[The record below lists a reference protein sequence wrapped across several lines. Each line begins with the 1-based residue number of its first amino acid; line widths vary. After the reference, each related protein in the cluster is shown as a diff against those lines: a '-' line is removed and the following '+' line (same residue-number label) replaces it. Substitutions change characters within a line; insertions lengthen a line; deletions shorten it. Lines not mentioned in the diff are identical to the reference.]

1 MNTCAVVSPCR
12 RYRFALCRRW
22 DAGPR
27 VLFVLLNPSTA
38 DESTDDPTVRRCIG
52 FARSWGFGS
61 VAIGNLFAF
70 RSRSPATLASCSDP
84 VGPGNDNWLI
94 RLRDESSLTVAA
106 WGNHGRL
113 LGRGAAVRGMF
124 PGSQILG
131 LTALDEPRHPLYV
144 RSDVS
149 PRPWPVV
156 AD

>member
-1 MNTCAVVSPCR
+1 MRADAVLSPCR
-12 RYRFALCRRW
+12 RYRFALWRRW
-22 DAGPR
+22 DNGPR

-70 RSRSPATLASCSDP
+70 RTPSPAALSACTDP
-84 VGPGNDNWLI
+84 VGRENDDWLI

-113 LGRGAAVRGMF
+113 LGRGAAVRGVLS
-124 PGSQILG
+124 GLQILG
-131 LTALDEPRHPLYV
+131 LTALGEPRHPLHV
-144 RSDVS
+144 RADVS
-149 PRPWPVV
+149 PRPWPT
-156 AD
+156 ATD

>member
-1 MNTCAVVSPCR
+1 MRAGAVLSPCR
-12 RYRFALCRRW
+12 RHRFALRRHS

-38 DESTDDPTVRRCIG
+38 DESTDDPTIRRCIG
-52 FARSWGFGS
+52 FVRSWGFGS

-84 VGPGNDNWLI
+84 VGLGNDNWLT

-113 LGRGAAVRGMF
+113 LGRGAVVRGMF
-124 PGSQILG
+124 SVSQILG
-131 LTALDEPRHPLYV
+131 LTALGEPRHPLYV

-149 PRPWPVV
+149 PRPWPEV

>member
-1 MNTCAVVSPCR
+1 MRADAVLSPCR
-12 RYRFALCRRW
+12 RYRFALWRRW

-61 VAIGNLFAF
+61 VAIGHLFAF
-70 RSRSPATLASCSDP
+70 RTRSPATLASCLDP
-84 VGPGNDNWLI
+84 VGPGNDNWLT

-113 LGRGAAVRGMF
+113 LGRGAAVGAMF
-124 PGSQILG
+124 PGSHILG
-131 LTALDEPRHPLYV
+131 LTALGEPHHPLYV
-144 RSDVS
+144 RADVS
-149 PRPWPVV
+149 PRPWPT
-156 AD
+156 ATD